1 MGVTFAI
8 QCHPGYYSVPFG
20 PIEKCPGNYCPGQNY
35 QPAPAQTKCL
45 TCPDDTISKKTY
57 CLFKDA
63 PSSTKE
69 INYYFQPFNLSMAPE
84 LPHYFVWDVIFGYDP
99 TDAKSQNIFDMK
111 LLTFNSQ
118 VNMEIEG
125 ASKSGDPVKNPES
138 HARGRAVT
146 LPVYNSE
153 KEYAAPYYFAITTTG
168 FRVQESVNVSQIH
181 VILPQIVVTSEFSIN
196 IDPKFRIAEGM
207 FFFKYK
213 VDRAGTYNFSISISD
228 VEKTNNF
235 DTLYLY
241 VSNDETLQYPN
252 KLNNNGE
259 SRGDAYMRWATGSIK
274 KTMKQSGYAYV
285 GMYLKAVATKYFKFD
300 IKIKRI

>member
-1 MGVTFAI
+1 
-8 QCHPGYYSVPFG
+8 
-20 PIEKCPGNYCPGQNY
+20 
-35 QPAPAQTKCL
+35 
-45 TCPDDTISKKTY
+45 
-57 CLFKDA
+57 
-63 PSSTKE
+63 
-69 INYYFQPFNLSMAPE
+69 
-84 LPHYFVWDVIFGYDP
+84 
-99 TDAKSQNIFDMK
+99 
-111 LLTFNSQ
+111 
-118 VNMEIEG
+118 MEIEG

-146 LPVYNSE
+146 LPVYNSK

-181 VILPQIVVTSEFSIN
+181 VTLPQIVVTSEFSIN

-241 VSNDETLQYPN
+241 ISNDETLEYPN
-252 KLNNNGE
+252 KLNNDGE
-259 SRGDAYMRWATGSIK
+259 STGDTYMRWATGSIK